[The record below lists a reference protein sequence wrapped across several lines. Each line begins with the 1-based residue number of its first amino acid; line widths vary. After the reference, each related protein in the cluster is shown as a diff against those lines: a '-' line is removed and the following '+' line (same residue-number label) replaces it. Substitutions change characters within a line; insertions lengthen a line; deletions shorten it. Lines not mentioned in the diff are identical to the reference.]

1 MHDAHCQESMCLLED
16 EEAEHAKKG
25 HKGAFLSGHQRTWAG
40 GHGIG
45 NLFHDSDVPPTVRDR
60 HYYEQYFVWLK
71 LTCFKIQGSQSWQG
85 DFNQGLLAAVPG
97 TEILD
102 YNSLPMARKI
112 EEKLQHLEV
121 YLSTSGLSELFVF
134 YTRLKKKDKKK
145 RRSTQTPF

>member
-25 HKGAFLSGHQRTWAG
+25 HKGGFLSGHQWTWAG

-85 DFNQGLLAAVPG
+85 DFNRGLLAAVPG

-102 YNSLPMARKI
+102 YNSLPMAGKI

-134 YTRLKKKDKKK
+134 YTRLKKKD
-145 RRSTQTPF
+145 